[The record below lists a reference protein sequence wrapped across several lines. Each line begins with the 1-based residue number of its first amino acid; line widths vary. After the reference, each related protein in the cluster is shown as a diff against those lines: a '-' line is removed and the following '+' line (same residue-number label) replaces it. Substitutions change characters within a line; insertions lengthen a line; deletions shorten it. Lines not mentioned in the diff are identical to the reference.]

1 MALFPMNIG
10 SSGGSF
16 SLDEVGNIKGNTSGS
31 SSYPSSITISG
42 LEVGKKYLALV
53 LSAYNNGSYSYSF
66 TNATENWSTWFWS
79 SSGGGVY
86 TRAKMVCITANNTS
100 VTCNIATNYC
110 NFVIIASEDG
120 LIP

>member
-1 MALFPMNIG
+1 MALFDCVTG
-10 SSGGSF
+10 GGSF
-16 SLDEVGNIKGNTSGS
+16 SLDATGNIIGTTSGAS
-31 SSYPSSITISG
+31 NYPGTITLSG

-53 LSAYNNGSYSYSF
+53 LSAYNNGSYGYSF

-86 TRAKMVCITANNTS
+86 TRAKLVSITANNTS
-100 VTCNIATNYC
+100 VTCNITTNFC